1 MLGNHSVEVF
11 CLNPG
16 SFDFVQKIAVELGF
30 PWVALQVTNKF
41 PPSMIC
47 CWVNVYTEGGS
58 EENVLL

>member
-16 SFDFVQKIAVELGF
+16 SFDFVQKMAVELGF

-41 PPSMIC
+41 PPSMKC
-47 CWVNVYTEGGS
+47 CLAKGNTYGVS
-58 EENVLL
+58 EEKES